1 MLLKVAH
8 LLTKKQ
14 TEEDY
19 KNYLKYIGIITII
32 LGIVGIPVALSAK
45 LSSFGSGMLTG
56 MTITFFAFGIYTL
69 IVIGQPKRL
78 HKMYVEA
85 HDERNNKILMVT
97 ALATL
102 ILIFLLIFALIALF
116 AFADIV
122 LAYPVLLMILLYG
135 IIVGFVIFRLLFS
148 KIL

>member
-1 MLLKVAH
+1 
-8 LLTKKQ
+8 
-14 TEEDY
+14 
-19 KNYLKYIGIITII
+19 
-32 LGIVGIPVALSAK
+32 
-45 LSSFGSGMLTG
+45 
-56 MTITFFAFGIYTL
+56 
-69 IVIGQPKRL
+69 
-78 HKMYVEA
+78 MYVEA

-102 ILIFLLIFALIALF
+102 IFIFLLVFALIVLF

-135 IIVGFVIFRLLFS
+135 IIVGFAIFRLLFS